1 MKAKLI
7 GKNKSIFNIFLSHD
21 YEPPLEHPRR
31 QHIHSESGSKTS
43 KDIYHVV
50 RLDIHRGR
58 TEQQI
63 ERHQAPEQFPAAA
76 PRHNHQD
83 GGHAHVR
90 TGESCRRPLAHL
102 LRALHQ
108 TVEKSLFKIGLGQQ
122 FLVVVEIIANGREV
136 PRLHAVEAYR
146 REIELR
152 ACYRHEDIE
161 KVIQE
166 KRRHNDE
173 RHLLE

>member
-58 TEQQI
+58 AEQQI

-76 PRHNHQD
+76 PRHNH
-83 GGHAHVR
+83 
-90 TGESCRRPLAHL
+90 
-102 LRALHQ
+102 
-108 TVEKSLFKIGLGQQ
+108 
-122 FLVVVEIIANGREV
+122 
-136 PRLHAVEAYR
+136 
-146 REIELR
+146 
-152 ACYRHEDIE
+152 
-161 KVIQE
+161 
-166 KRRHNDE
+166 
-173 RHLLE
+173 